1 MPAQTGRP
9 CRALVVRRAHH
20 EGDRDASDLIP
31 SLSEDLILTRSKNL
45 ILTQSKNLILSLSKD
60 GVRACR
66 NRAHPCQIFHAP
78 CSAAILPEN
87 AVCVTRRKP
96 ARAIMAENSAGAG
109 TLRIDSTRYW

>member
-9 CRALVVRRAHH
+9 CHALVLRRAHH

-31 SLSEDLILTRSKNL
+31 SLSEDLILTRSKD
-45 ILTQSKNLILSLSKD
+45 LILSLSKD

-66 NRAHPCQIFHAP
+66 NRAHQCQIFHAP

-109 TLRIDSTRYW
+109 NLRIDSTRYW